1 MRMKKYWYFVATL
14 LLFAMT
20 SCDGEVS
27 NKVLNWAQNIAE
39 GNTMLTDEN
48 LPNILDPNDYCWEIT
63 MTATL
68 DGKTG
73 TEVEHQWCTGAEIVA
88 FFEMVK
94 VQMREEKPEAILDVK
109 IVKTDRAEDVCRK

>member
-1 MRMKKYWYFVATL
+1 MRMKKFLYLAGVMLTMV
-14 LLFAMT
+14 MT

-27 NKVLNWAQNIAE
+27 QKAFSWLQDVVD
-39 GNTMLTDEN
+39 GKTMLTDEDC
-48 LPNILDPNDYCWEIT
+48 PNILDPNDYCWEIT
-63 MTATL
+63 MTASL
-68 DGKTG
+68 DGITG

-94 VQMREEKPEAILDVK
+94 VQMQEEKPGATLDVK